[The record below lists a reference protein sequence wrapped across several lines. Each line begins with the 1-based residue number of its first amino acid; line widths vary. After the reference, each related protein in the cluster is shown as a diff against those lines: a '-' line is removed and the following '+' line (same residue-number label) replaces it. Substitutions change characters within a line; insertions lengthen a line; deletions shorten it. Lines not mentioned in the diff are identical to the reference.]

1 MKRFLTVI
9 LMLAIVCITVVGCAT
24 NYANDYKIAKVVIHP
39 SIISSLMPSLDS
51 KDEINSFFGEFKILD
66 ADFKHTVSDDFDPE
80 SEHFVG
86 GNAAEIQVETNDGN
100 DLLFYVTKDGTVYR
114 VSADETVYTDPGAIN
129 YNEMIAF
136 LDK

>member
-9 LMLAIVCITVVGCAT
+9 LMLAIVCITVVGCST
-24 NYANDYKIAKVVIHP
+24 NYANDYKIAKVLVHP
-39 SIISSLMPSLDS
+39 SVISSLMPSLDS

-66 ADFKHTVSDDFDPE
+66 ADFKHTVSDNFDPE
-80 SEHFVG
+80 SEHFFG

-114 VSADETVYTDPGAIN
+114 VSADKTVYTDPGAIN

-136 LDK
+136 LEL

>member
-9 LMLAIVCITVVGCAT
+9 LMLAIVCITVVGCST